1 MNDLKYAVICVDDD
15 PHILQMLSFQLEKIV
30 DTKCT
35 LLEYFT
41 NPEEALNNFDEL
53 LDEKIDVIFI
63 LVDFQMPGMN
73 GAQLIRKIKLKSPN
87 LACVMLSGQANTVQV
102 AELEQDGLLTCF
114 VHKPWD
120 EATLFQ
126 VLKPIIN
133 SKNEEK

>member
-1 MNDLKYAVICVDDD
+1 MDDLKYAVICVDDD
-15 PHILQMLSFQLEKIV
+15 PHILQMLSFQLEKII

-41 NPEEALNNFDEL
+41 NPQDALDNFDEL
-53 LDEKIDVIFI
+53 LQEQIDVIFI

-73 GAQLIRKIKLKSPN
+73 GAQLIRAIKLKKPEI
-87 LACVMLSGQANTVQV
+87 ACIMLSGQANTVQV

-126 VLKPIIN
+126 VLKPIVN
-133 SKNEEK
+133 TKSK

>member
-1 MNDLKYAVICVDDD
+1 MEDLKYAVICVDDD
-15 PHILQMLSFQLEKIV
+15 PHSLQMLSFQLEKII

-41 NPEEALNNFDEL
+41 SPQEALDNFDDL
-53 LDEKIDVIFI
+53 LQEQIDVIFI

-73 GAQLIRKIKLKSPN
+73 GAQLIRAIKLKKPDI
-87 LACVMLSGQANTVQV
+87 ACIMLSGQANTVQV

-133 SKNEEK
+133 SKSV

>member
-1 MNDLKYAVICVDDD
+1 MMDDLKYAVICVDDD
-15 PHILQMLSFQLEKIV
+15 PHILQMLSFQLEKII

-41 NPEEALNNFDEL
+41 NPQDALNNFDEL
-53 LDEKIDVIFI
+53 LQEQIDVIFI

-73 GAQLIRKIKLKSPN
+73 GAQLIRAIKLKKPDI
-87 LACVMLSGQANTVQV
+87 ACIMLSGQANTVQV

-133 SKNEEK
+133 TKSK

>member
-63 LVDFQMPGMN
+63 LVDFQMHGMN

>member
-1 MNDLKYAVICVDDD
+1 MMEVLKYAVICVDDD
-15 PHILQMLSFQLEKIV
+15 PHILQMLSFQLEKII

-41 NPEEALNNFDEL
+41 SPQEALDNFDDL
-53 LDEKIDVIFI
+53 LQEQIDVIFI

-73 GAQLIRKIKLKSPN
+73 GAQLIRAIKLKKPDI
-87 LACVMLSGQANTVQV
+87 ACIMLSGQANTVQV

-133 SKNEEK
+133 SKSV

>member
-1 MNDLKYAVICVDDD
+1 MDDLKYAVICVDDD
-15 PHILQMLSFQLEKIV
+15 PHILQMLSFQLEKII

-41 NPEEALNNFDEL
+41 IPQDAIDNFDEL
-53 LDEKIDVIFI
+53 LQEQIDVIFI

-73 GAQLIRKIKLKSPN
+73 GAQLIRAIKLKKPDI
-87 LACVMLSGQANTVQV
+87 ACIMLSGQANTVQV

-126 VLKPIIN
+126 VLNPIIT
-133 SKNEEK
+133 SKS

>member
-35 LLEYFT
+35 VLEYFT

>member
-133 SKNEEK
+133 SKND

>member
-1 MNDLKYAVICVDDD
+1 MIDNLKYAVICVDDD
-15 PHILQMLSFQLEKIV
+15 PHILQMLSFQLEKII

-41 NPEEALNNFDEL
+41 SPQEALDNFDEL
-53 LDEKIDVIFI
+53 VAENIDVIFI

-73 GAQLIRKIKLKSPN
+73 GAQLIRAIKAKKSDI
-87 LACVMLSGQANTVQV
+87 ACIMLSGQANTVQV
-102 AELEQDGLLTCF
+102 AELEQDDLLTCF

-126 VLKPIIN
+126 VLKPIIQN
-133 SKNEEK
+133 KSE

>member
-1 MNDLKYAVICVDDD
+1 MEDLKYAVICVDDD
-15 PHILQMLSFQLEKIV
+15 PHILQMLSFQLEKII

-35 LLEYFT
+35 LLEYYT
-41 NPEEALNNFDEL
+41 NPQEALDNFDEL
-53 LDEKIDVIFI
+53 LQEQIDVIFI

-73 GAQLIRKIKLKSPN
+73 GAQLIRSIKLKKPD
-87 LACVMLSGQANTVQV
+87 LACIMLSGQANTVQV

-133 SKNEEK
+133 TKGN

>member
-1 MNDLKYAVICVDDD
+1 MMDDLKYAVICVDDD
-15 PHILQMLSFQLEKIV
+15 PHILQMLSFQLEKII

-41 NPEEALNNFDEL
+41 SPQEALGNFDEL
-53 LDEKIDVIFI
+53 LQEQIDVIFI

-73 GAQLIRKIKLKSPN
+73 GAQLIRAIKLKKPDI
-87 LACVMLSGQANTVQV
+87 ACIMLSGQANTVQV
-102 AELEQDGLLTCF
+102 AELEQDELLTCF

-133 SKNEEK
+133 SKSV

>member
-1 MNDLKYAVICVDDD
+1 MDDLKYAVICVDDD
-15 PHILQMLSFQLEKIV
+15 PHILQMLSFQLEKII

-41 NPEEALNNFDEL
+41 SPQDALDNFDEL
-53 LDEKIDVIFI
+53 LQEQIDVIFI
-63 LVDFQMPGMN
+63 LVDFQMPEMN
-73 GAQLIRKIKLKSPN
+73 GAQLIRAIKIKKPDI
-87 LACVMLSGQANTVQV
+87 ACIMLSGQANTVQV

-133 SKNEEK
+133 SKSI

>member
-1 MNDLKYAVICVDDD
+1 MEDLKYAVICVDDD
-15 PHILQMLSFQLEKIV
+15 PHILQMLSFQLEKII

-41 NPEEALNNFDEL
+41 SPQEALDNFDDL
-53 LDEKIDVIFI
+53 LQEQIDVIFI

-73 GAQLIRKIKLKSPN
+73 GAQLIRAIKLKKPDI
-87 LACVMLSGQANTVQV
+87 ACIMLSGQANTVQV

-126 VLKPIIN
+126 VLKSIIN
-133 SKNEEK
+133 SKSV

>member
-120 EATLFQ
+120 EATLFK

>member
-87 LACVMLSGQANTVQV
+87 LACIMLSGQANTVQV

-133 SKNEEK
+133 SKND

>member
-1 MNDLKYAVICVDDD
+1 MEDLKYAVICVDDD
-15 PHILQMLSFQLEKIV
+15 PHILQMLSFQLEKII

-41 NPEEALNNFDEL
+41 SPQEALDNFDEL
-53 LDEKIDVIFI
+53 LQEKIDVIFI

-73 GAQLIRKIKLKSPN
+73 GAQLIRAIKLKKPD
-87 LACVMLSGQANTVQV
+87 LACIMLSGQANTVQV

-133 SKNEEK
+133 TKGN

>member
-1 MNDLKYAVICVDDD
+1 MIEDLKYAVICVDDD
-15 PHILQMLSFQLEKIV
+15 PHILQMLSFQLEKII

-41 NPEEALNNFDEL
+41 SPQEALDNFDEL
-53 LDEKIDVIFI
+53 VAENIDVIFI

-73 GAQLIRKIKLKSPN
+73 GAQLIRAIKAKKSDI
-87 LACVMLSGQANTVQV
+87 ACIMLSGQANTVQV
-102 AELEQDGLLTCF
+102 AELEQDDLLTCF

-126 VLKPIIN
+126 VLKPIIQN
-133 SKNEEK
+133 KSE

>member
-1 MNDLKYAVICVDDD
+1 MIDNLKYAVICVDDD
-15 PHILQMLSFQLEKIV
+15 PHILQMLSFQLEKII

-41 NPEEALNNFDEL
+41 SPQEALDNFDEL
-53 LDEKIDVIFI
+53 VAENIDVIFI

-73 GAQLIRKIKLKSPN
+73 GAQLIRAIKNKKKDI
-87 LACVMLSGQANTVQV
+87 ACIMLSGQANTVQV
-102 AELEQDGLLTCF
+102 AELEQDDLLTCF

-126 VLKPIIN
+126 VLKPIIGD
-133 SKNEEK
+133 KT

>member
-1 MNDLKYAVICVDDD
+1 MNDFKYAVICVDDD
-15 PHILQMLSFQLEKIV
+15 PHILQMLSFQLEKIL

-35 LLEYFT
+35 LLEFFT
-41 NPEEALNNFDEL
+41 NPKEALDNFDEL
-53 LDEKIDVIFI
+53 LAEKIDVIFI

-73 GAQLIRKIKLKSPN
+73 GAQLIRAIKLKKPD
-87 LACVMLSGQANTVQV
+87 LTCIMLSGQANTVQV
-102 AELEQDGLLTCF
+102 AELEQDGLLSCF

-133 SKNEEK
+133 RL

>member
-1 MNDLKYAVICVDDD
+1 MMDDLKYAVICVDDD
-15 PHILQMLSFQLEKIV
+15 PHILQMLSFQLEKII

-41 NPEEALNNFDEL
+41 NPQDALDNFDEL
-53 LDEKIDVIFI
+53 LQEQIDVIFI

-73 GAQLIRKIKLKSPN
+73 GAQLIRAIKLKKPDI
-87 LACVMLSGQANTVQV
+87 ACIMLSGQANTVQV

-126 VLKPIIN
+126 VLKPIVN
-133 SKNEEK
+133 TKSK

>member
-1 MNDLKYAVICVDDD
+1 
-15 PHILQMLSFQLEKIV
+15 
-30 DTKCT
+30 
-35 LLEYFT
+35 
-41 NPEEALNNFDEL
+41 
-53 LDEKIDVIFI
+53 
-63 LVDFQMPGMN
+63 MPGMN
-73 GAQLIRKIKLKSPN
+73 GAQLIRAIKLKKPD

-133 SKNEEK
+133 TKD

>member
-1 MNDLKYAVICVDDD
+1 MMDDLKYAVICVDDD
-15 PHILQMLSFQLEKIV
+15 PHILQMLSFQLEKII

-41 NPEEALNNFDEL
+41 SPQDALDNFDEL
-53 LDEKIDVIFI
+53 LQGQIDVIFI

-73 GAQLIRKIKLKSPN
+73 GAQLIRAIKLKKPDI
-87 LACVMLSGQANTVQV
+87 ACIMLSGQANTVQV

-126 VLKPIIN
+126 VLKPIIT
-133 SKNEEK
+133 SKS

>member
-1 MNDLKYAVICVDDD
+1 
-15 PHILQMLSFQLEKIV
+15 MLSFQLEKII

-41 NPEEALNNFDEL
+41 SPQEALDNFDEL
-53 LDEKIDVIFI
+53 LKEQIDVIFI

-73 GAQLIRKIKLKSPN
+73 GAQLIRAIKLKKPDI
-87 LACVMLSGQANTVQV
+87 ACIMLSGQANTVQV

-133 SKNEEK
+133 SKSV

>member
-1 MNDLKYAVICVDDD
+1 MMDDLKYAVICVDDD
-15 PHILQMLSFQLEKIV
+15 PHILQMLSFQLEKII

-41 NPEEALNNFDEL
+41 SPQEALGNFDEL
-53 LDEKIDVIFI
+53 LQEQIDVIFI

-73 GAQLIRKIKLKSPN
+73 GAQLIRAIKLKKPDI
-87 LACVMLSGQANTVQV
+87 ACIMLSGQANTVQV

-133 SKNEEK
+133 SKSV